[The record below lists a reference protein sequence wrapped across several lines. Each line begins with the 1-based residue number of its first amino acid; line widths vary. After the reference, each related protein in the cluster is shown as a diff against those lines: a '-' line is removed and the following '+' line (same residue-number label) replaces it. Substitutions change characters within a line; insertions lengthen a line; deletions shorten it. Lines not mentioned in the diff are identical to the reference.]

1 MARPPKA
8 RPPYHHGDLRAELV
22 RSACESLREGDMPTL
37 RELSARVG
45 VSHAAAYRHFPNKV
59 ALLAEVARVGFLRFA
74 ERLASA
80 SAPCTTTETRLVA
93 LGRTY
98 LAFAFDDPGMFRLM
112 WSHDLKPFDAHPGL
126 DEAARRSLDVLLG
139 TFDGLG
145 EDAERQRAALV
156 AWSTIHGYTTLALE
170 RQLEG
175 PFALVS
181 ASEGMG
187 LVARGILDG
196 VISRARR

>member
-22 RSACESLREGDMPTL
+22 RRACESLREGDMPTL

-59 ALLAEVARVGFLRFA
+59 ALLAEVARLGFESFA
-74 ERLASA
+74 ERLAA
-80 SAPCTTTETRLVA
+80 ATTTATGAEERLVA
-93 LGRTY
+93 MGRAY
-98 LAFAFDDPGMFRLM
+98 LAFAFDEPGMFRLM

-145 EDAERQRAALV
+145 GAAERQRAALV
-156 AWSTIHGYTTLALE
+156 AWSTIHGYTALALE

-175 PFALVS
+175 PFDLTS
-181 ASEGMG
+181 AADGMPI
-187 LVARGILDG
+187 VARGILEG
-196 VISRARR
+196 VLPRKPR

>member
-1 MARPPKA
+1 
-8 RPPYHHGDLRAELV
+8 
-22 RSACESLREGDMPTL
+22 
-37 RELSARVG
+37 
-45 VSHAAAYRHFPNKV
+45 
-59 ALLAEVARVGFLRFA
+59 LRFA

-80 SAPCTTTETRLVA
+80 SAPCTTPETRLVA
-93 LGRTY
+93 LGRAY

-126 DEAARRSLDVLLG
+126 DAAARRSLEVLLG

-145 EDAERQRAALV
+145 GEEERQRAALV

-175 PFALVS
+175 PFALTS
-181 ASEGMG
+181 AADGMPI
-187 LVARGILDG
+187 VARGILEG
-196 VISRARR
+196 VLPRKRR